1 MIRFLGVTAFSGSLR
16 HHGVP
21 EMIAN
26 PARALAGFEIALMG
40 N

>member
-26 PARALAGFEIALMG
+26 PARALAGFEIALME